1 MGAFDNYH
9 ATSNLSGVIVSFP
22 TLLDFTYCR
31 SSICPDEG
39 GHFSGI
45 ISAIGG

>member
-22 TLLDFTYCR
+22 ALEDFKYC
-31 SSICPDEG
+31 
-39 GHFSGI
+39 
-45 ISAIGG
+45 

>member
-22 TLLDFTYCR
+22 ALLDSTYCR

-39 GHFSGI
+39 DIFSGI
-45 ISAIGG
+45 ISPISV